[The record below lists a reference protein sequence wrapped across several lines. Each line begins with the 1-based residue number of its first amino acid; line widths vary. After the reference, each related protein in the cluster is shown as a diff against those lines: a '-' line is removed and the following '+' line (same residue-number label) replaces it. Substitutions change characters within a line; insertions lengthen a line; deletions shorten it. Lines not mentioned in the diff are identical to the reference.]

1 MTPFDIQND
10 PITVCLISEGSASEP
25 GTAEVD
31 TVNVELRI
39 DAAKWA
45 AAVATSSDAAALVAF
60 IESVRVA

>member
-10 PITVCLISEGSASEP
+10 PITVCRVSDGSASPP
-25 GTAEVD
+25 GVTEAD
-31 TVNVELRI
+31 TVNLELRI

-45 AAVATSSDAAALVAF
+45 AAVATSSDAAALVAY